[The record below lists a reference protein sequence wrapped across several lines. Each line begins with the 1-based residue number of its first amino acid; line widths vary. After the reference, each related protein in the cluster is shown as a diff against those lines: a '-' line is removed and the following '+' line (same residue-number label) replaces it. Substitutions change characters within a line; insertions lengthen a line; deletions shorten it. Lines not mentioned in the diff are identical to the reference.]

1 MKQNTGFTLLEVIV
15 VVVLIGFLVSF
26 SIPALNTFY
35 SQSNEKKAATD
46 VLRALRMA
54 RSISASQNYEFRVAF
69 DLDNQIFWL
78 ERGNRAEKSS
88 VWMKIQ
94 DFGEFPVGIQMK
106 TGASCNKDAAS
117 HGDGTVAADNK
128 IQFNPNGSCGS
139 GGSASSRYIC
149 VVRDG
154 AVKFRSGVP
163 YSVLGKVIIDNG
175 Q

>member
-15 VVVLIGFLVSF
+15 VVVLF
-26 SIPALNTFY
+26 SILVTFALPVLDEFY
-35 SQSNEKKAATD
+35 SSSNEKKAASD
-46 VLRALRMA
+46 VLVALRSA
-54 RSISASQNYEFRVAF
+54 RSYSVSQNLEFRVAF
-69 DLDNQIFWL
+69 DLDSQIFWL

-88 VWMKIQ
+88 AWVKVNN
-94 DFGEFPVGIQMK
+94 FVEFPVGLQMK
-106 TGASCNKDAAS
+106 TGASCNKNAVS
-117 HGDGTVAADNK
+117 HGDGTVAADNR
-128 IQFNPNGSCGS
+128 IQFNPDGTCGS

-154 AVKFRSGVP
+154 SVKFRSGVP